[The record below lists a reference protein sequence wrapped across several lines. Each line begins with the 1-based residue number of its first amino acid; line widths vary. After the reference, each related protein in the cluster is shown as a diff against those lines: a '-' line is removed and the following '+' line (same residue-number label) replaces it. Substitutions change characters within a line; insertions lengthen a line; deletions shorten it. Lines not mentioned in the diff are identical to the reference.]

1 MQSENA
7 PAQQGIQPECRS
19 DRPLAI
25 YGTEIDRQPDELI
38 EGVRNGL
45 THLRGQLS
53 DIRRAYGWDDRI
65 EHNEGALTVL
75 IISLAYA
82 AEELREFRRK
92 NGDLKWRKK

>member
-1 MQSENA
+1 MENA
-7 PAQQGIQPECRS
+7 MPVAPVERLVGP

-75 IISLAYA
+75 IVSLASA